1 MNVDRSCHPSTQR
14 FCSPELARAEAL
26 LLGRDLISVQPT
38 YEAIL
43 PQISQE
49 NLID

>member
-1 MNVDRSCHPSTQR
+1 MNVERSCHTSTQR
-14 FCSPELARAEAL
+14 FCSPDLVRTEAL
-26 LLGRDLISVQPT
+26 LLGRVLISVQSR